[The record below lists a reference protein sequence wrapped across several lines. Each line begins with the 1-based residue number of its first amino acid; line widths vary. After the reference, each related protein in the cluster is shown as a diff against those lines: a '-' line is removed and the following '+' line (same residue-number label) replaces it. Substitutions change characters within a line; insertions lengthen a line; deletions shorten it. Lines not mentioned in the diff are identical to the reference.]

1 MARMSPPTLDEKVVP
16 VLGPDALG
24 KLRSDCSGDRFE
36 DLRDSAIMA
45 FLLDTGARLA
55 ELVALRTV
63 DVDRKAGAALV
74 TGKGRRE
81 RRVYFTPATALA
93 IDRYLRKGRAK
104 HTQKADVAFWL
115 GHSGPLT
122 DNGVAQM
129 LNRRGRAAGLGR
141 IHAHQFRHTFAHDMK
156 SAGLGDDELMALA
169 GRRSP
174 QMLAR
179 YGASARAE
187 RAEASYRRITEGKE
201 RP

>member
-63 DVDRKAGAALV
+63 DVDCKAGAALV

-93 IDRYLRKGRAK
+93 MDRYYA
-104 HTQKADVAFWL
+104 
-115 GHSGPLT
+115 
-122 DNGVAQM
+122 
-129 LNRRGRAAGLGR
+129 RAAR
-141 IHAHQFRHTFAHDMK
+141 ST
-156 SAGLGDDELMALA
+156 
-169 GRRSP
+169 RR
-174 QMLAR
+174 
-179 YGASARAE
+179 
-187 RAEASYRRITEGKE
+187 
-201 RP
+201 RPTLRSGWATRVP